1 MAQLSMQT
9 TCCMRSQIHIKN
21 FADALDWTQ
30 VEQVLVSATK
40 RFGMVDTTVTSRV
53 PQTIFCCAQK
63 VGHGFGIGGRV
74 HGDLGIVDFYPGKQP
89 SEHFLPIV
97 KSLANVIL
105 FPSRPNLLSR
115 SILCR
120 SRKHPVN
127 LPSNILEAPK
137 GRASRWRGIRRRNER
152 GCATP
157 IR

>member
-97 KSLANVIL
+97 ESIASELRRIFGERYFVPK
-105 FPSRPNLLSR
+105 PSEFIEPQHTL
-115 SILCR
+115 
-120 SRKHPVN
+120 PV
-127 LPSNILEAPK
+127 SQ
-137 GRASRWRGIRRRNER
+137 ASREFTIKHFRSSKG
-152 GCATP
+152 
-157 IR
+157 